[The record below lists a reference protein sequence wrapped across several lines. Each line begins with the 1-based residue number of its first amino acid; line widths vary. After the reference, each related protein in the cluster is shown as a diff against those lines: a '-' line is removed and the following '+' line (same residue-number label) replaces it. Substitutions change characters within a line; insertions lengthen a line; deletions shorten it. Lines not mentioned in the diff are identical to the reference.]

1 MARTAITATSVSET
15 SINLSTLIAAP
26 TALVTGAGNG
36 VKFPYKETD
45 LWFLYN
51 PTGNTAVFTIKA
63 AQPASIAAQSL
74 TVPDKTISVL
84 TTAIHIQ
91 PARPVFIQSDGQV
104 YIECD
109 QATKVFVLSRQ
120 I

>member
-1 MARTAITATSVSET
+1 MARTAITATSISET
-15 SINLSTLIAAP
+15 SVNLSTLVAAP

-51 PTGNTAVFTIKA
+51 PTGGSATFTIKMG
-63 AQPASIAAQSL
+63 QPASIAAQTL
-74 TVPDKTISVL
+74 TVPDKTIAVA
-84 TTAIHIQ
+84 TTAIHVQ
-91 PARPVFIQSDGQV
+91 PARPVFIQADGQV

-109 QATKVFVLSRQ
+109 VAAKVFVLSRYM
-120 I
+120 